1 MYTTMLCWEQAGVQ
15 IRTHYPGRK
24 RRGWPGGRH
33 ATPTELKMRSR
44 ITTIS
49 VNFPTFPANQS
60 FRPTAESM
68 RPRAKSFIS
77 SISQIEA
84 NRQKFVFK
92 YDVRGQEM
100 PQIGQKWPN
109 HGFFARG
116 RKTREGGCLQ
126 CINEMCAMILRFE
139 FACTEWR
146 SMTSSPSFS
155 TKTLKRHFS
164 DKILNNRV
172 CIDITAVR
180 PNIRAILA
188 PLESDVSR
196 GLSAGS
202 IFTIVR
208 RVYILRIQRCG
219 T

>member
-1 MYTTMLCWEQAGVQ
+1 
-15 IRTHYPGRK
+15 
-24 RRGWPGGRH
+24 
-33 ATPTELKMRSR
+33 MRSG

-49 VNFPTFPANQS
+49 VNFATFPANQS

-68 RPRAKSFIS
+68 RPRAKSFIR

-84 NRQKFVFK
+84 NRQKFSLSMTSE
-92 YDVRGQEM
+92 VRKC
-100 PQIGQKWPN
+100 PKS
-109 HGFFARG
+109 AKSG
-116 RKTREGGCLQ
+116 RKTGFLLGAVKREGVRVF
-126 CINEMCAMILRFE
+126 AMYKWNVRSDYAVRIC
-139 FACTEWR
+139 CTEWR
-146 SMTSSPSFS
+146 SMTSSPSFF

-188 PLESDVSR
+188 PLESDVPR
-196 GLSAGS
+196 GLRAGS